1 MKNKTRL
8 IKSWS
13 WLIIFGISDL
23 FFIFLV
29 YIASPAKSAVLTTAV
44 ILFTVIAVFAGIYFD
59 KEYRRKKRELLEKF
73 LNDKDME
80 SQWLLESEEVPELED
95 TLIKIGDTLR
105 EQEQELNEKE
115 TEIRTYEE
123 YIESWAHEIKTPLSL
138 AVLVL
143 DNHKGEM
150 SPYVYKRMEFV
161 RHSIGSDI
169 ESILYYAR
177 LRIDHPDFKFERVD
191 IKEAVSE
198 SLEDFR
204 MTADEN
210 NIDLQLY
217 LSPYEVVTDKK
228 VINFMLSQLL
238 SNAFKYT
245 AKDSGKVMI
254 ETFCNEVDLP
264 SIAISD
270 NGRGVADEDLPFIFD
285 RGFTGSS
292 AERQK
297 ATGMGLYLVK
307 KYADALNVKV
317 DAGNIVDDGSGF
329 KVTLTFPEVK

>member
-1 MKNKTRL
+1 MRNKTRL

-29 YIASPAKSAVLTTAV
+29 YLSSPANFVGLSAII

-59 KEYRRKKRELLEKF
+59 KEHRIKKRELLEKF
-73 LNDKDME
+73 LKDKDME
-80 SQWLLESEEVPELED
+80 SQWLLESEEDAELED
-95 TLIKIGDTLR
+95 TIIKIGDTLR
-105 EQEQELNEKE
+105 EQQKKLNEKE
-115 TEIRTYEE
+115 TALRAYEE

-143 DNHKGEM
+143 DNHKAEM

-161 RHSIGSDI
+161 RHSIGSDV

-177 LRIDHPDFKFERVD
+177 LHTDHPDFRFERVD
-191 IKEAVSE
+191 LKEAVEE

-204 MTADEN
+204 LIADEN
-210 NIDLQLY
+210 NINLQLG
-217 LSPYEVVTDKK
+217 LSPYEAVTDKK
-228 VINFMLSQLL
+228 VLIFIISQLL
-238 SNAFKYT
+238 SNAVKYT
-245 AKDSGKVMI
+245 AKENGIVEIKIDRSTDG
-254 ETFCNEVDLP
+254 LP
-264 SIAISD
+264 FITIMD
-270 NGRGVADEDLPFIFD
+270 NGEGVPKEDLPFIFD

-292 AERQK
+292 AKRQK

-307 KYADALNVKV
+307 KYSDALNVTV
-317 DAGNIVDDGSGF
+317 NAENIGNDGCGF
-329 KVTLTFPEVK
+329 KVTLTFPQVK